1 MKSRTGPS
9 YRALSR
15 RGLSLRRHR
24 ATQCVTHHPAVH
36 SELLRYPNYRPDSVF
51 VLSTHLLEQSHFGAP
66 FQPMPPLRAFAR

>member
-9 YRALSR
+9 FGLSRR

-24 ATQCVTHHPAVH
+24 ATQCVTHHPAVD

-51 VLSTHLLEQSHFGAP
+51 VLSTHLLEQSHFGTP
-66 FQPMPPLRAFAR
+66 FQLMPPLRAFAR